1 MTRQYAQIRE
11 RIADA
16 IGLLREAPGPGR
28 DALREAGAALLDLQ
42 ARLVTE
48 VHPPPLV
55 LQVRS
60 DVLCVPVLGELDAAS
75 AARLREAVVA
85 LALAH
90 EVGLVV
96 VDVTVAVAGD
106 ALALHL
112 GGVFAAI
119 ERLGLRGALSGVG
132 PESAAALAVHPDALP
147 GVRCF
152 AELASAL
159 AALPPPRP

>member
-1 MTRQYAQIRE
+1 MSGPPGRAGESGVHSRSRRGSVRIGAAPRCRGAGRSIAAKTRQYAQIRE

-42 ARLVTE
+42 ARLVPE

-85 LALAH
+85 MALAH

-96 VDVTVAVAGD
+96 LDGR
-106 ALALHL
+106 
-112 GGVFAAI
+112 VFA
-119 ERLGLRGALSGVG
+119 RLRS
-132 PESAAALAVHPDALP
+132 
-147 GVRCF
+147 R
-152 AELASAL
+152 
-159 AALPPPRP
+159 